1 MNSID
6 LAVIIVNFNTAS
18 LLKECL
24 NSVEE
29 NRGNLKLEIFVV
41 DNNSRDQSVE
51 MIKKDFPQIKLM
63 VNSEN
68 IGFARGVNLGLAL
81 AKGRYFLLLNPDV
94 KVLTGVLKGMI
105 EFMEQNKDAGL
116 AGVQLL
122 NSDGTKQNSMA
133 NFPSLSQELLNKSL
147 LRILFPEKYPSKYQE
162 YKSPIEVD
170 SVIGACM
177 IVRPEAVKE
186 VGELDPGYFLFLE
199 ETDWCFQ
206 MKKKGWKIF
215 HIPQLKIYH
224 KQGQSLLDLKSKG
237 RIEYYRSYYRFFKK
251 NYSRI
256 SYIIL
261 KIIHFI
267 KTMINIGLNLIASIL
282 TLGLKKGYREKFL
295 IYSHL
300 FLWQILGCPGRDI
313 EKYGS
318 FFKI

>member
-1 MNSID
+1 MDSID
-6 LAVIIVNFNTAS
+6 LSIIIVNYNTAD

-24 NSVEE
+24 QSAQE
-29 NRGNLKLEIFVV
+29 NRGDLKLEFLVV

-51 MIKKDFPQIKLM
+51 MIKKEFPQVKLL

-68 IGFARGVNLGLAL
+68 IGFARGVNQGLAL

-94 KVLTGVLKGMI
+94 KILPGVLKGLVD
-105 EFMEQNKDAGL
+105 FMDQNKDAGL

-122 NSDGTKQNSMA
+122 NPDGTKQNSIA
-133 NFPSLSQELLNKSL
+133 NFPGLAQELFNKSL
-147 LRILFPEKYPSKYQE
+147 LRLLFPGKYPSKYQE
-162 YKSPIEVD
+162 YKSPLEVD

-186 VGELDPGYFLFLE
+186 AGELDPDYFLFLE

-206 MKKKGWKIF
+206 MKKKGWKVY
-215 HIPQLKIYH
+215 HLPQLKVYH
-224 KQGQSLLDLKSKG
+224 KQGQSLLDFKSRG

-251 NYSRI
+251 NYSQI

-261 KIIHFI
+261 RISRFI
-267 KTMINIGLNLIASIL
+267 KTMINMGLNLVASVV
-282 TLGLKKGYREKFL
+282 TLGLKKRYKEKL
-295 IYSHL
+295 VVYSHL
-300 FLWQILGCPGRDI
+300 LLWHLLGCPGRDA
-313 EKYGS
+313 EKYGL

>member
-1 MNSID
+1 MNSMD
-6 LAVIIVNFNTAS
+6 LSVIIVNFNTAS

-29 NRGNLKLEIFVV
+29 NRGNLNLEILVV

-51 MIKKDFPQIKLM
+51 MIKKDFPQSKLI

-94 KVLTGVLKGMI
+94 KVLAGVLKGMI

-122 NSDGTKQNSMA
+122 NPDGTRQNSMA
-133 NFPSLSQELLNKSL
+133 NFPSLTQELLNKSL
-147 LRILFPEKYPSKYQE
+147 LRILFPKRYPSKYQE

-186 VGELDPGYFLFLE
+186 VGDLDSNYFLFLE

-206 MKKKGWKIF
+206 MKKRGWKIF
-215 HIPQLKIYH
+215 HLPQLKIYH
-224 KQGQSLLDLKSKG
+224 KQGQSLLGFKSKG

-251 NYSRI
+251 NYNQL

-261 KIIHFI
+261 RVIHFI
-267 KTMINIGLNLIASIL
+267 KTMINIGLNLTASIL

>member
-1 MNSID
+1 MNLID
-6 LAVIIVNFNTAS
+6 LSVIIVNFNTAS

-29 NRGNLKLEIFVV
+29 NRGNLNLEILVV

-51 MIKKDFPQIKLM
+51 MIKKDFPWVRLI

-94 KVLTGVLKGMI
+94 KVLAGVLKGMI

-122 NSDGTKQNSMA
+122 NPDGTRQNSMA
-133 NFPSLSQELLNKSL
+133 NFPSLTQELLNKSL
-147 LRILFPEKYPSKYQE
+147 LRILFPERYPSKYQE

-186 VGELDPGYFLFLE
+186 VGDLDSNYFLFLE

-206 MKKKGWKIF
+206 MKKRGWKIF
-215 HIPQLKIYH
+215 HLPQFKVLH
-224 KQGQSLLDLKSKG
+224 KQGQSLLGFKSKG

-251 NYSRI
+251 NYNQL

-261 KIIHFI
+261 RVIHFI
-267 KTMINIGLNLIASIL
+267 KTLINMGLNLLALIF
-282 TLGLKKGYREKFL
+282 TLGLKKEYGDKL
-295 IYSHL
+295 KIYLHL
-300 FLWQILGCPGRDI
+300 FLWNLLCCPGRDI